1 MRTPRLLRL
10 TLRLSWRDPREGVV
24 VWWSSVTPYFN
35 GGSAPPWAGG
45 CGWPGLGRG
54 WPAPPNQLPGC
65 TSLDLFFPLPS
76 GFLFLTVRQPIVICS
91 PPWPVP
97 PGCGGRRL
105 IFKNKGGGRGAS
117 VGGRCG
123 GGTAFQL
130 GEMRK
135 FWRLTVVV

>member
-1 MRTPRLLRL
+1 MEGRPLLGQGPMAGPA
-10 TLRLSWRDPREGVV
+10 SGGVGQ
-24 VWWSSVTPYFN
+24 P
-35 GGSAPPWAGG
+35 
-45 CGWPGLGRG
+45 LGISF
-54 WPAPPNQLPGC
+54 LDVL

-76 GFLFLTVRQPIVICS
+76 GFLFLTASQPIVICS

-130 GEMRK
+130 GERRK